1 MFSQNSP
8 RHDVSFGQSRTSF
21 YLISV
26 HVPLQPETWAR
37 SVSKR
42 TDSMLSC
49 QLQNCFASCFWW
61 DSSTANLTG
70 GFRSYRATR
79 GQTMN
84 PTFLIALVL
93 VTGCICHAQD
103 RVEPCIKNRNTPP
116 ISSYYWPPDADVRV
130 YFSSKMFTL
139 EQRMR
144 LFAAMNSWT
153 NVASESG
160 SGIKFIYAGEVNR
173 IMSCTR
179 CLTVTT
185 RQVHKTDR
193 KHYAFF
199 NPVKQD
205 NKRLLISAGID
216 FDFATTN
223 PQALQDFMAHE
234 LGHGMG
240 P

>member
-1 MFSQNSP
+1 
-8 RHDVSFGQSRTSF
+8 
-21 YLISV
+21 
-26 HVPLQPETWAR
+26 
-37 SVSKR
+37 
-42 TDSMLSC
+42 
-49 QLQNCFASCFWW
+49 
-61 DSSTANLTG
+61 
-70 GFRSYRATR
+70 
-79 GQTMN
+79 MN
-84 PTFLIALVL
+84 PTFLIVLVL

-103 RVEPCIKNRNTPP
+103 RVEPRIKNRNAPS
-116 ISSYYWPPDADVRV
+116 ISSYYWPPHADVRV
-130 YFSSKMFTL
+130 YFFSKMFTP
-139 EQRMR
+139 EQRAR

-153 NVASESG
+153 KVASESG
-160 SGIKFIYAGEVNR
+160 SSIKFIYAGEVNR
-173 IMSCTR
+173 IMTCTR
-179 CLTVTT
+179 CLTVTR